1 MHDEI
6 GKKLHIK
13 TWTHFMDTT
22 YILAYLDTLNQNRDQ
37 IKGHNACDNLFS
49 NVQVEYPMAV
59 PETIEKLVMQFS

>member
-1 MHDEI
+1 
-6 GKKLHIK
+6 
-13 TWTHFMDTT
+13 MDTT

-37 IKGHNACDNLFS
+37 VKGHNLFP